1 MYSTFLVSKTECMTC
16 NNQVLKT
23 LGTLQG
29 VFGAEMDR
37 IEGSIEVSHTDE
49 VTRDQ
54 IAKVLVTL
62 GFPEREED
70 EVKYPANAEEIETD
84 EPSIWGC
91 AL

>member
-1 MYSTFLVSKTECMTC
+1 MYSTFWVSTSECMTC

-29 VFGAEMDR
+29 VFGAEMDN
-37 IEGSIEVSHTDE
+37 IEGRIVVSHTDE
-49 VTRDQ
+49 VTRFQ
-54 IAKVLVTL
+54 LSEILSSVGLIEI
-62 GFPEREED
+62 PE
-70 EVKYPANAEEIETD
+70 NISTD

>member
-1 MYSTFLVSKTECMTC
+1 MTSTFLVSKTECMTC

-37 IEGSIEVSHTDE
+37 IEGRIVVSHTDE
-49 VTRDQ
+49 VRRGE
-54 IAKVLVTL
+54 IADMLGKL
-62 GFPEREED
+62 GFPERAIEQEL
-70 EVKYPANAEEIETD
+70 EVEAD

>member
-1 MYSTFLVSKTECMTC
+1 MTC

-29 VFGAEMDR
+29 VFGAEMDN
-37 IEGSIEVSHTDE
+37 IEGRIVVSHTDE
-49 VTRDQ
+49 VTRFQ
-54 IAKVLVTL
+54 LSEILSSVGLIEI
-62 GFPEREED
+62 PE
-70 EVKYPANAEEIETD
+70 NISTD